1 DKAVVSGM
9 NNALMEIDVMTKSL
23 VRNGVSQAEASQR
36 AVKLYNESVDQ
47 TILST
52 MTKITQATGQG
63 KVNLQKKLS
72 LMDQEKGAVAKH
84 FKDLDK
90 IKKQQD
96 DAKKKPPKSEK
107 TLDKEE
113 NEAERK
119 ALEKLDAKNKKEI
132 DIINKRHLDIK
143 NSEAVYNA
151 ELSAQDSAFLREK
164 MTIYKKGSKE
174 YEEIVATLSTNQVK
188 QEQLVKNLLLQGEK
202 ELADAKIVNL
212 KDGIAKEK
220 AIVEQRFNEEIAG
233 LKKRLVD
240 IVGFSADEVILRE
253 TINDL
258 IEEKTTAHN
267 KVISDLNTASAL
279 EIQMD
284 KALFDEAKAVTDS
297 EKFAAERELAQAQY
311 EQELADAKGNARKI
325 EQAERKH
332 SDNLI
337 KIKRN
342 EQARRSEIEGV
353 VLDSAY
359 NMFGALVE
367 LVGKETA
374 LGKALFAF
382 QQAAAIGKII
392 VNTAVANS
400 AALAEFPGPVGIAL
414 VVMNTISAAAG
425 IANVV
430 AQTAATFKGGD
441 STGGKKGKQ
450 SGGYADSSSSDSD
463 PVGVYHANE
472 FIASAPAVRN
482 RTVKPVLDVIDIAQR
497 TGTIKNLNLAGVLS
511 GSRKSGG
518 YASPGAGSSSP
529 IVLGD
534 PAQSAVLAELATE
547 LRLMRTKGIR
557 ANINKYG
564 TNGLMEAYDD
574 ITSLKSKVNKQ

>member
-1 DKAVVSGM
+1 
-9 NNALMEIDVMTKSL
+9 
-23 VRNGVSQAEASQR
+23 
-36 AVKLYNESVDQ
+36 
-47 TILST
+47 
-52 MTKITQATGQG
+52 
-63 KVNLQKKLS
+63 
-72 LMDQEKGAVAKH
+72 
-84 FKDLDK
+84 
-90 IKKQQD
+90 
-96 DAKKKPPKSEK
+96 
-107 TLDKEE
+107 
-113 NEAERK
+113 
-119 ALEKLDAKNKKEI
+119 
-132 DIINKRHLDIK
+132 
-143 NSEAVYNA
+143 
-151 ELSAQDSAFLREK
+151 
-164 MTIYKKGSKE
+164 
-174 YEEIVATLSTNQVK
+174 
-188 QEQLVKNLLLQGEK
+188 
-202 ELADAKIVNL
+202 
-212 KDGIAKEK
+212 
-220 AIVEQRFNEEIAG
+220 
-233 LKKRLVD
+233 
-240 IVGFSADEVILRE
+240 
-253 TINDL
+253 
-258 IEEKTTAHN
+258 
-267 KVISDLNTASAL
+267 
-279 EIQMD
+279 MD

-511 GSRKSGG
+511 GSRKAGG
-518 YASPGAGSSSP
+518 YASPGSASSPSIQIAGSDPELKSA
-529 IVLGD
+529 ILVLNGI
-534 PAQSAVLAELATE
+534 LK
-547 LRLMRTKGIR
+547 KGIR

-564 TNGLMEAYDD
+564 TNGLAEEMDK
-574 ITSLKSKVNKQ
+574 ITTFKSKVNKK